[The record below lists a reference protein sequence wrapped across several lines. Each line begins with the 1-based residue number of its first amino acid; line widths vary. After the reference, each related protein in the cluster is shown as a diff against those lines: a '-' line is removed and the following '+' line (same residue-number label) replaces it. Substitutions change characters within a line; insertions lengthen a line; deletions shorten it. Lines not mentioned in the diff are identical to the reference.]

1 MPLLLSKTI
10 PQQLQSELHLL
21 IITHG
26 TSAMLDGLSNHD
38 FRESGQQRCVD
49 ARESLLHLGAEF
61 DFLFSTVD
69 KLMIRD
75 GSVNIEGGL

>member
-1 MPLLLSKTI
+1 
-10 PQQLQSELHLL
+10 
-21 IITHG
+21 
-26 TSAMLDGLSNHD
+26 MLDGLSNHD